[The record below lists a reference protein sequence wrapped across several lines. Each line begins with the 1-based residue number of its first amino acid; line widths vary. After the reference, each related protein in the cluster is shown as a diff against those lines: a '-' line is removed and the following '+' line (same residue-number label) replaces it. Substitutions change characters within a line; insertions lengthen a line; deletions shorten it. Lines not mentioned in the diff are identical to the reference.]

1 MPVMYRASFAYFL
14 RHPWQLTLALVGI
27 FIGVAVI
34 VAVDFAND
42 SSRRAFNLSMDAVMG
57 EATHQVI
64 AGPQG
69 VDERLYVQLRSA
81 GLRNI
86 APVIE
91 GLVDVHGTTLRLLG
105 LDVFAEREFRY
116 FAVPRSGD
124 REVAATAGQGSGDTS
139 SVRRLLT
146 KKGAVLMSQRTASRL
161 ALAPGAEFD
170 LHAMGRVHPAFLAD
184 LIGSDNEQRLDNLI
198 VVDIATAQE
207 WLGMI
212 GQLSRID
219 VRLQDESSGA
229 RDRIASLLPEGTQ
242 LLSAEGR
249 TQTVSDMSQAF
260 MTNLTAMSLLALLVG
275 VFLIYNS
282 ISFAVLQR
290 RNLLGVLRALG
301 VTRRE
306 TFRLV
311 MVEAFFLGTAGALL
325 GLVGGAWLGERLLT
339 LVSRSIND
347 LYFVVHVTDVSIS
360 AVSLT
365 KGFLAG
371 LGATLVAA
379 AIPAAEAASSQ
390 PILALARSS
399 LERRSNRILPVIAAS
414 GVALAMVAGLIF
426 LVSGRSLLLGL
437 TGVFVLLAGFALV
450 IPLLVRTIVRVAE
463 PVVAALGGTAARMA
477 IAGVASS
484 LSRTGVA
491 VVALAI
497 AVSATIG
504 VTVMVDSFRIAVGA
518 WVDQSLR
525 AELYV
530 AASEGS
536 LDPELI
542 ADLVAVP
549 GVAAYSSS
557 RRVWLETPTSRIRIT
572 ALELPEEGYSGLH
585 LMGSDPQSV
594 WPAFDDEAAILV
606 SDSFAWRNQVGSG
619 DTVTLPTAKGELA
632 FPVAAVYRSYD
643 SELDALLMSRRT
655 YDRFWEDPDISS
667 LGLYLA
673 DGVDGEAV
681 QQSLRAIGQGR
692 QTLVVR
698 SNRELRQL
706 SMQIFEQTF
715 VITDVLYWLAVGVA
729 LVGIL
734 GAMLALQLD
743 RAREHGVLRALGMT
757 PWQLGGMVSG
767 QAAFLGCLSGLASL
781 PIGVLMAWLLI
792 EVINRRAFGW
802 QMEMVLSPGVLLGA
816 VLLASAAALGAGLY
830 PAWRAARAMPSR
842 AIRDE

>member
-1 MPVMYRASFAYFL
+1 MTMMYRASFAYFL

-34 VAVDFAND
+34 VAVDIAND
-42 SSRRAFNLSMDAVMG
+42 SSRRAFIMSMDAING
-57 EATHQVI
+57 EATHQII
-64 AGPQG
+64 AGPRG
-69 VDERLYVQLRSA
+69 VDEKLYVQLRRE

-86 APVIE
+86 APVVD
-91 GLVDVHGTTLRLLG
+91 GLVEVRGSTVRLLG
-105 LDVFAEREFRY
+105 LDVFAERAFRN
-116 FAVPRSGD
+116 FAVPGKGE
-124 REVAATAGQGSGDTS
+124 REVAATAGQGSGYTS
-139 SVRRLLT
+139 SVRHLLSMQ
-146 KKGAVLMSQRTASRL
+146 GAVLMSRRTASRL
-161 ALAPGAEFD
+161 ALTPGADFD
-170 LHAMGRVHPAFLAD
+170 VHAMGHLYPAIVAD
-184 LIGSDNEQRLDNLI
+184 LVGSDSEQRLDNLI

-207 WLGMI
+207 WLDSNGR
-212 GQLSRID
+212 LSRID
-219 VRLQDESSGA
+219 VRLQDESSDV
-229 RDRIASLLPEGTQ
+229 RDRIESMLPEGAQ

-249 TQTVSDMSQAF
+249 TRSVSDMSQAF

-282 ISFAVLQR
+282 VSFAVLQR
-290 RNLLGVLRALG
+290 RHLLGVLRALG
-301 VTRRE
+301 LTRQE
-306 TFRLV
+306 IFVLV
-311 MVEAFFLGTAGALL
+311 MVEAFLLGTVGALL
-325 GLVGGAWLGERLLT
+325 GLAGGAWLGERLLA

-360 AVSLT
+360 VASFA

-371 LGATLVAA
+371 LGATLLAA
-379 AIPAAEAASSQ
+379 AIPAAEAAASQ

-399 LERRSNRILPVIAAS
+399 LERRSNRLLPVIAAG
-414 GVALAMVAGLIF
+414 GVAMAILAGL
-426 LVSGRSLLLGL
+426 LLMSSGRSLFLGL
-437 TGVFVLLAGFALV
+437 IGVFMLLAGCALL
-450 IPLLVRTIVRVAE
+450 IPLLVRTVVRLAE

-477 IAGVASS
+477 VAGVASS

-491 VVALAI
+491 VVALSI

-504 VTVMVDSFRIAVGA
+504 VTVMVDSFRTAVGA
-518 WVDQSLR
+518 WVDQSLQ
-525 AELYV
+525 ADLYV
-530 AASEGS
+530 AAVQGP
-536 LDPELI
+536 LDTALI
-542 ADLVAVP
+542 ADLVAVE
-549 GVAAYSSS
+549 GVAAFSSS
-557 RRVWLETPTSRIRIT
+557 RRVWLETASSRIRVT
-572 ALELPEEGYSGLH
+572 ALELPEAGYSGLH
-585 LMGSDPQSV
+585 LLGDNPQSV
-594 WPAFDDEAAILV
+594 WPAFNDGAAVLV

-619 DTVTLPTAKGELA
+619 ETVTLPTAKGERA
-632 FPVAAVYRSYD
+632 FTVAAVYRSYD

-655 YDRFWEDPDISS
+655 YERFWEDPDISS

-673 DGVDGEAV
+673 DGADDDAV
-681 QQSLRAIGQGR
+681 QRKLRAIGQGR
-692 QTLVVR
+692 QALVVR

-715 VITDVLYWLAVGVA
+715 VITDVLYLLAVGVA

-781 PIGVLMAWLLI
+781 PLGVVMAWLLI

-802 QMEMVLSPGVLLGA
+802 QMEMVLAPGVLVSA
-816 VLLASAAALGAGLY
+816 VLLASVAALCAGLF
-830 PAWRAARAMPSR
+830 PAWRAARAMPSQ